1 MENKMSDSNS
11 SAKTGGISFTGALAL
26 VFIVMKLMGWGA
38 VATWS
43 WWWVLSPL
51 WLPIVIVLGF
61 MAIVFL
67 FVALAAGIS
76 VIFGR

>member
-1 MENKMSDSNS
+1 MSDSNS
-11 SAKTGGISFTGALAL
+11 SATTGGISFTGALAL

-67 FVALAAGIS
+67 FVLLAAGIS
-76 VIFGR
+76 ALFGR